1 MSVVDEIKQRL
12 DLVDVISAYTPL
24 TKAGRNFKGLCPFH
38 NEKTPS
44 FIVFPETQTW
54 HCFGACGTGGD
65 LFAFIMRR
73 ENVDFGEALRLLAER
88 AGVQLAARDADSA
101 RQRDEVERLREVNQ
115 AAAEHLNHVLLE
127 TPAGA
132 PGRDYLA
139 RRGVRPETIGAFQ
152 LGYAPDEWQALHD
165 HLRHKGYGDD
175 DLLAAG
181 LLSESD
187 SGRLYDRF
195 RGRVIFPIRDIR
207 GRVLGFG
214 GRVLGD
220 GVPKYLNTP
229 QTPLFDKGAILYGI
243 DLAREA
249 IREQQRAVIVE
260 GYMDVIV
267 PYQEGIRNV
276 VAVMGTALSEAHINV
291 LKRLTHTL
299 ILALDADAAGLAA
312 VERGTETARRALP
325 RRVVP
330 IIQPSGLIRYE
341 EQLDAEI
348 RIMTLPDGLDP
359 DELVLADRARWDALV
374 GDALPVAEHFF
385 RQARTELD
393 VTTGKGKRAAMD
405 RLLPIIQSIENAAER
420 THYVQQLAQWLRMD
434 ERIISEQLA
443 GHPTATPRRR
453 PRPRAETAV
462 AAPPGVSQGHDA
474 LDELEQH
481 VLGLVME
488 HPRLALETTNAG
500 LLSEEAFGD
509 MRRRRAFAVARE
521 LSASGLLPDLAEVLE
536 RLDTESRTHVESILR
551 HRQGRP
557 EQSPEALQEDLN
569 KASARLLKAHLTR
582 DIEQLQFA
590 LLDAHQEG
598 LREREAELHLA
609 IDRLTRQ
616 RHLVDQRYHAATYFG
631 RRQAKEAVTRHH
643 G

>member
-12 DLVDVISAYTPL
+12 DLVDVIGTYVPL
-24 TKAGRNFKGLCPFH
+24 TKAGRNYKGLCPFH
-38 NEKTPS
+38 SEKTPS

-65 LFAFIMRR
+65 MFGFVMRR

-88 AGVQLAARDADSA
+88 AGVQLAAVDAASA

-115 AAAEHLNHVLLE
+115 AAAEFFSHVLLE

-132 PGRDYLA
+132 PGRDYYA
-139 RRGVRPETIGAFQ
+139 RRGVKPETIRAFQ

-165 HLRHKGYGDD
+165 RLRSQGFGDD

-181 LLSESD
+181 LISESEQ
-187 SGRLYDRF
+187 GRLYDRF
-195 RGRVIFPIRDIR
+195 RARIIFPIRDIR

-214 GRVLGD
+214 GRVLD
-220 GVPKYLNTP
+220 DSVPKYLNTP
-229 QTPLFDKGAILYGI
+229 QTALFDKGSILYGI

-249 IREQQRAVIVE
+249 IREQQQAVIVE

-267 PYQEGIRNV
+267 PYQEGVRNV

-330 IIQPSGLIRYE
+330 TVQPSGLIRYE
-341 EQLDAEI
+341 ERLDAEI
-348 RIMTLPDGLDP
+348 RIMTLPQGLDP

-374 GDALPVAEHFF
+374 AGALPVAEHFF
-385 RQARTELD
+385 RQARAELD
-393 VTTGKGKRAAMD
+393 TSTGKGKRAAMD

-420 THYVQQLAQWLRMD
+420 SHYVQQLAQWLRMD
-434 ERIISEQLA
+434 ERLIHEQLA
-443 GHPTATPRRR
+443 GQPTAEPRRR
-453 PRPRAETAV
+453 SQPRSQAAVTAPPAV
-462 AAPPGVSQGHDA
+462 AQSRDA

-481 VLGLVME
+481 VLGLVMQ

-500 LLSEEAFGD
+500 LLAEESFAD
-509 MRRRRAFAVARE
+509 IRRRRAFAVARE
-521 LSASGLLPDLAEVLE
+521 LSASGLLPDLAAMLE
-536 RLDTESRTHVESILR
+536 RLDTETRSHVESLLR
-551 HRQGRP
+551 QREEGP
-557 EQSPEALQEDLN
+557 EQSLEALQQDLN
-569 KASARLLKAHLTR
+569 KASARLLKAHLAR

-598 LREREAELHLA
+598 LREREAELSLA

-631 RRQAKEAVTRHH
+631 RRQAKEAVTRRH